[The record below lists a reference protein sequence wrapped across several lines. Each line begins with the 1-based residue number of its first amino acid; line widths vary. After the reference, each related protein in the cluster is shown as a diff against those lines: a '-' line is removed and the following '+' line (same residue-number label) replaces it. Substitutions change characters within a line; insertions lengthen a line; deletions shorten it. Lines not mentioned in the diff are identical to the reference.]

1 MNAALKR
8 SLLAVSTGLLF
19 WAAWPPLPLF
29 FILFIALLPL
39 LELSNDAS
47 LNGWKRFFWIYLSL
61 FCWNLSTTWWVWNS
75 TAAGAVV
82 MLVCNTLFMCI
93 PWLIYARYKN
103 RLGEAAEYLLV
114 ILWLLYE
121 FLHHRWDLS
130 WPWLTLGNGL
140 AEATWLV
147 QWYDVTGT
155 LAGSAFILAMNV
167 LIWKAIKTR
176 KRFYF
181 IAPGALFVFVW
192 ASSLF
197 SELKW
202 QKTAKASGKLNVVV
216 CQPSYDPWNEKFVKP
231 PYEMIGE
238 MLNLSAKMVDSS
250 TDLLIWPETSLT
262 EGIDVNH
269 TATDGQLS
277 LLRTYQK
284 KFPKLRILAGAD
296 MQEIYE
302 NSPER
307 PNATARKTSTPNLWW
322 NAYNSA
328 VYCEPLNKTSFYHKS
343 ILVPG
348 TEQMPFTGVFPFIDK
363 LAISLDKNSIS
374 GSLGRDSR
382 PKALGESPVRVAPI
396 ICYESI
402 YGDYTSRFVKDGANL
417 LCIVTNDAWWGNT
430 PGYKQHLAYA
440 KLRAIEQRKWV
451 ARSANTGISG
461 FINPLGKMVKQSDWW
476 EKTALKQEVQQFNK
490 QTLYCRMGDVSWL
503 LILCGLCGG
512 LGFLAFLREKKTA

>member
-1 MNAALKR
+1 MNTVLKR
-8 SLLAVSTGLLF
+8 SFLALGTGLLF
-19 WAAWPPLPLF
+19 WAGWPPLPLF
-29 FILFIALLPL
+29 FLLFVALVPL
-39 LELSNDAS
+39 LELSNAAG
-47 LNGWKRFFWIYLSL
+47 LRGWKRFGWIYLAL
-61 FCWNLSTTWWVWNS
+61 FGWNLSTTWWVWNS
-75 TAAGAVV
+75 TVAGAAV
-82 MLVCNTLFMCI
+82 MLVMNTLFMCI

-114 ILWLLYE
+114 ILWLIYE

-167 LIWKAIKTR
+167 LIWKAMKTR
-176 KRFYF
+176 KRFY
-181 IAPGALFVFVW
+181 IAAPVCLFAFVW
-192 ASSLF
+192 ASSVF

-202 QKTAKASGKLNVVV
+202 EKSATASGKATVVV
-216 CQPSYDPWNEKFVKP
+216 CQPSYDPWNEKFVRP
-231 PYEMIGE
+231 SYEMIGE
-238 MLNLSAKMVDSS
+238 MINLSAKQVDSS
-250 TDLLIWPETSLT
+250 TELLIWPETSLT
-262 EGIDVNH
+262 EGIDVNY
-269 TATDGQLS
+269 TAGNGQLA
-277 LLRTYQK
+277 LLRTFQK
-284 KFPKLRILAGAD
+284 KYPKLRILAGAD

-307 PNATARKTSTPNLWW
+307 PNATARKTSTPNVWW

-328 VYCEPLNKTSFYHKS
+328 VLCEPQNKTSLYHKS

-348 TEQMPFTGVFPFIDK
+348 TEQMPFTGGFPFIDK

-374 GSLGRDSR
+374 GSLGRDTR
-382 PKALGESPVRVAPI
+382 AKALGEEPLRVAPI

-402 YGDYTSRFVKDGANL
+402 YGDYTGRFVKDGARL

-430 PGYKQHLAYA
+430 PGYKQHLSYA

-461 FINPLGKMVKQSDWW
+461 FINPKGTLVQETKWW
-476 EKTALKQEVQQFNK
+476 EKTAIENK
-490 QTLYCRMGDVSWL
+490 VVLYSGQTLYCRTGDSLWL
-503 LILCGLCGG
+503 LILCGLCIA
-512 LGFLAFLREKKTA
+512 LGFLKTYKIKLQ